1 MKIEL
6 EQVLPQEIEARSF
19 ELITEEIGEL
29 QMEEGYAS
37 IVKRVVHT
45 TADFD
50 FIENLVFSPG
60 VLEQALD
67 ALRQGAC
74 IVTDTQMAMA
84 GINKKALKAL
94 GIEVYN
100 FMKDADVAKLAKKN
114 HTTRAVACMDKAAT
128 LERPVIF
135 VIGNAPTALIRIY
148 ELIQEGRV
156 APKLVIGTPV
166 GFVNVVQSKE
176 LILSLPIPY
185 IVSRGRKG
193 GSNVAAAI
201 VNALLYMLYDR
212 GNQCLAEREL

>member
-1 MKIEL
+1 MKIQL
-6 EQVLPQEIEARSF
+6 EQVLPEEIEVRSF

-29 QMEEGYAS
+29 QMDEGYAS
-37 IVKRVVHT
+37 IVKRVIHT

-50 FIENLVFSPG
+50 FAANLVFSPG
-60 VLEQALD
+60 VLEQALE

-84 GINKKALKAL
+84 GINKKALKTL
-94 GIEVYN
+94 GVEVYN
-100 FMKDADVAKLAKKN
+100 FMGDDDVAELAKKN
-114 HTTRAVACMDKAAT
+114 HTTRAVACIDKAAA
-128 LERPVIF
+128 LGLPMIF
-135 VIGNAPTALIRIY
+135 AIGNAPTALVRIY
-148 ELIQEGRV
+148 ELIQEGKLV
-156 APKLVIGTPV
+156 PKLVIGTPV

-176 LILSLPIPY
+176 LILTLPIPY

-212 GNQCLAEREL
+212 KNQSLVERKS

>member
-19 ELITEEIGEL
+19 ELITEEIREL

-37 IVKRVVHT
+37 IVKRVIHT

-50 FIENLVFSPG
+50 FAENLVFSPG
-60 VLEQALD
+60 VLEQALE

-114 HTTRAVACMDKAAT
+114 HTTRAVACMDKAAA

-148 ELIQEGRV
+148 ELIQEGRL

-212 GNQCLAEREL
+212 ENQSLVEREL

>member
-1 MKIEL
+1 MKIQL

-19 ELITEEIGEL
+19 ALITEEIGDL

-156 APKLVIGTPV
+156 ATKLVIGTPV

>member
-1 MKIEL
+1 
-6 EQVLPQEIEARSF
+6 
-19 ELITEEIGEL
+19 
-29 QMEEGYAS
+29 
-37 IVKRVVHT
+37 
-45 TADFD
+45 
-50 FIENLVFSPG
+50 
-60 VLEQALD
+60 
-67 ALRQGAC
+67 
-74 IVTDTQMAMA
+74 
-84 GINKKALKAL
+84 
-94 GIEVYN
+94 
-100 FMKDADVAKLAKKN
+100 
-114 HTTRAVACMDKAAT
+114 MDKAAA

>member
-60 VLEQALD
+60 
-67 ALRQGAC
+67 AC

-114 HTTRAVACMDKAAT
+114 HTTRAVACMDKAAA

>member
-1 MKIEL
+1 MKIKL
-6 EQVLPQEIEARSF
+6 EQVLPQDIEARSF
-19 ELITEEIGEL
+19 ALITEEIGEL

-37 IVKRVVHT
+37 IVKRVIHT

-50 FIENLVFSPG
+50 FAKNLVFSSG
-60 VLEQALD
+60 VLEHALE

-84 GINKKALKAL
+84 GINKQALKSL
-94 GIEVYN
+94 GIEIYN
-100 FMKDADVAKLAKKN
+100 FIGDEDVADLAKKN
-114 HTTRAVACMDKAAT
+114 HTTRAMACIDKAAL

-135 VIGNAPTALIRIY
+135 AIGNAPTALVRIY
-148 ELIQEGRV
+148 ELIQEGQL

-176 LILSLPIPY
+176 LILTLPIPY
-185 IVSRGRKG
+185 IISRGRKG

-212 GNQCLAEREL
+212 ENQSLVERER